1 MKRLSILIPVVL
13 LLVNGCK
20 RDGCNK
26 PFAFNYD
33 PQGTSEVNCVWE
45 PMQLNIDYKVMY
57 GDEEVNLR
65 ANQEFVTED
74 GRTISFEYFGMYLS
88 EIALFEGAKKT
99 VLENDVILLLDTN
112 KVFTSLYLPT
122 DNIDSIAFNI
132 GINAER
138 NDTLDPTTIT
148 EGPLAPQSPNMYW
161 GWTTGYIFT
170 SIRGIVDTSAAA
182 DGSGNAVFEY
192 HIGLNDLLRTVTLG
206 TAPTRT
212 QNKLNYT
219 IQVDLQKILENI
231 DYKSELSTHTFDNL
245 QVATKIAD
253 NCQHAFTAN

>member
-1 MKRLSILIPVVL
+1 MKRLTILIPVVL

-33 PQGTSEVNCVWE
+33 PQGTSDENCVWE
-45 PMQLNIDYKVMY
+45 PMQLTIDYKVMY
-57 GDEEVNLR
+57 ADEEVNLR

-74 GRTISFEYFGMYLS
+74 GRTISFEYFGMYFS
-88 EIALFEGAKKT
+88 EIALYEGANKT
-99 VLENDVILLLDTN
+99 VIDNDVMLLLDTN

-231 DYKSELSTHTFDNL
+231 DFKSELSTHTFDNL